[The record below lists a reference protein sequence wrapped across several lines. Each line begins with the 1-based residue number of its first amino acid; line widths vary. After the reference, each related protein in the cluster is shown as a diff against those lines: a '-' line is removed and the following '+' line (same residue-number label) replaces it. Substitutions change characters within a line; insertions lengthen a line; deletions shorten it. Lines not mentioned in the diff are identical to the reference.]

1 MSKCPFW
8 SNKRS
13 KVSCDSDCPMYP
25 QNKNEEECLFMEHLS
40 EDTVLYKDIVE
51 EDYSYSKNDKIDFKI
66 GSYDDY

>member
-13 KVSCDSDCPMYP
+13 KVSCESNCPMYP
-25 QNKNEEECLFMEHLS
+25 KDREEECLFMEHLS
-40 EDTVLYKDIVE
+40 EDTALYKDIIE
-51 EDYSYSKNDKIDFKI
+51 DDYSYSKSDKIDFKI